1 MIDEEGIVVESR
13 GGTALVRAV
22 PGSQCSGCAAA
33 GSCQSGA
40 GREREVEADNSLG
53 AEAGE
58 RVVMS
63 VPSGDLLKASFQV
76 YMIPVIGV
84 LLGAGAA
91 QTVVQVMAGPAAA
104 GAAAG
109 LGGVAGVLLSV
120 LAVRAYRKRHPESA
134 ALRPRIS
141 KILGKESVLD
151 PS

>member
-1 MIDEEGIVVESR
+1 
-13 GGTALVRAV
+13 
-22 PGSQCSGCAAA
+22 
-33 GSCQSGA
+33 
-40 GREREVEADNSLG
+40 
-53 AEAGE
+53 
-58 RVVMS
+58 MS
-63 VPSGDLLKASFQV
+63 VPSGALLKASFQV

-91 QTVVQVMAGPAAA
+91 QTAVQVMAGPSAA

-141 KILGKESVLD
+141 KILADEKALT